1 METPLHPVS
10 LRMTFAE
17 KAKLERDAAGMSLS
31 SYIRWRLFDPD
42 DMPPHSRGKHP
53 VGDHKALAQLLALL
67 GASRLS
73 SNVNQL
79 ARAVN
84 TGSLPVTPDTR
95 TGHSG
100 CRAGYCRN
108 AGHYCFMP
116 LIWIAPHDPE
126 GFPA

>member
-1 METPLHPVS
+1 METPLHPIS

-42 DMPPHSRGKHP
+42 NVPPHSRGKHP

-84 TGSLPVTPDTR
+84 TGSLPVTPDTEQAIRDAAQDIAEMR
-95 TGHSG
+95 TLLLHALDMDRS
-100 CRAGYCRN
+100 
-108 AGHYCFMP
+108 P
-116 LIWIAPHDPE
+116 
-126 GFPA
+126 